1 MLFLSKD
8 DIIIYANDGGNY
20 VRKIRSKSIKVYIML
35 YFGILLI
42 AIGIGLSG
50 VSYINS
56 KNTLENTV
64 KMTMPEIVKQGS
76 LAIETY
82 IEGELDKLELVTDE
96 KIFKDE
102 KVSLDD
108 KLKLLSNEVKRSGHV
123 NMGIGDLNGNLKTTE
138 GDLINI
144 SDREFFKK
152 ALKGVSSVTDPMVSK
167 VDKSIIIIYASPLKK
182 NGKVIG
188 VITTVRDANVFS
200 DFANKIKIGETGR
213 AFIINKQGMVIAAK
227 NKDLVKKM
235 YSAIDAVKKNSDLQ
249 SVVDIH
255 KKMIKGENGT
265 DEYLIDGVEK
275 YVAYT
280 PLKSTGWS
288 IGIDVDKSEILHE
301 INSLNKYMSILTLVF
316 LGFGLVIAYL
326 ISEGIS
332 KPIKRYVEHLR
343 VIEDG
348 DFSHEVS
355 QNDLNK
361 ENEIGYMAKAIDGM
375 QNSITEMIKN
385 IKENSSNIDMQSD
398 NLANLSQEMSNSSE
412 NVSMSIQNVAKGAGE
427 QASDLMEIT
436 SILNDFSV
444 QLDDMVRDINE
455 VDTSNKDIKIVANG
469 SNKDMDNVINSVE
482 RVNNTFNE
490 LIVKIKNVGSN
501 ITKINDITALI
512 NTISEQTNLLALN
525 AAIEAARAGE
535 AGRGFSVVADEI
547 RKLAEQSKT
556 SSESITVIVSNI
568 SKDTSIMIDTTE
580 NVKIQL
586 DSQKREI
593 DIAMTSFEKITKSV
607 DIVIPKIR
615 KASKLAISLD
625 KRKQSI
631 LEKLESTS
639 SISEEVSAS
648 SEEIASSTEE
658 MNTSTD
664 EVAAASQMLS
674 NMT

>member
-1 MLFLSKD
+1 MK
-8 DIIIYANDGGNY
+8 
-20 VRKIRSKSIKVYIML
+20 KIGLKSIKTHIML

-56 KNTLENTV
+56 RNAIESTV
-64 KMTMPEIVKQGS
+64 KITMPEIVKQGS

-82 IEGELDKLELVTDE
+82 IEGELDKLKLVTDE
-96 KIFKDE
+96 KIFQDE
-102 KVSLDD
+102 KVSLED

-123 NMGIGDLNGNLKTTE
+123 NMGIGDLKGNLKTTA
-138 GDLINI
+138 GDSINI

-152 ALKGVSSVTDPMVSK
+152 ALTGVSSVTDPMVSK
-167 VDKSIIIIYASPLKK
+167 VDKSIIIIYASPIKK

-188 VITTVRDANVFS
+188 VITIVRDANVFS
-200 DFANKIKIGETGR
+200 DFASKIKIGKTGR
-213 AFIINKQGMVIAAK
+213 AFMINNQGMLIAAK
-227 NKDLVKKM
+227 NRDLVKKM
-235 YSAIDAVKKNSDLQ
+235 YSAINAVKENPDLQ
-249 SVVDIH
+249 PVVDIH
-255 KKMIKGENGT
+255 KKMIKGQNGIG
-265 DEYLIDGVEK
+265 EYLIDGVKK

-288 IGIDVDKSEILHE
+288 IGIDVDKNEVLYE
-301 INSLNKYMSILTLVF
+301 LNALNKYMIILTLVF

-332 KPIKRYVEHLR
+332 KPIQRYVGHLR
-343 VIEDG
+343 VIQDG

-355 QNDLNK
+355 ESDLNK
-361 ENEIGYMAKAIDGM
+361 ENEIGYIAKAIDGM

-385 IKENSSNIDMQSD
+385 IKDNSSNIDIQSES
-398 NLANLSQEMSNSSE
+398 LANLSQEMSNSSE
-412 NVSMSIQNVAKGAGE
+412 NVSMSIQDVAKGAGE
-427 QASDLMEIT
+427 QASDLTEIT
-436 SILNDFSV
+436 SILNHFSV
-444 QLDDMVRDINE
+444 QLGEMVRDINE
-455 VDTSNKDIKIVANG
+455 VDISNEDIKIVANG
-469 SNKDMDNVINSVE
+469 SNKDMDNVINSVK
-482 RVNNTFNE
+482 RVNNTFNK

-512 NTISEQTNLLALN
+512 NNISEQTNLLALN

-556 SSESITVIVSNI
+556 SSESIAVIVSNI
-568 SKDTSIMIDTTE
+568 SKETSIMIDTTE
-580 NVKIQL
+580 NVKIEL

-593 DIAMTSFEKITKSV
+593 DTAMISFEKITKSV
-607 DIVIPKIR
+607 DIASPKIR

-625 KRKQSI
+625 QRKQSI
-631 LEKLESTS
+631 LEKLEETS
-639 SISEEVSAS
+639 AISEEVSAS

-658 MNTSTD
+658 MNTSTE
-664 EVAAASQMLS
+664 EVAAASQKLS
-674 NMT
+674 NMTKNMMEQVNKFKI

>member
-1 MLFLSKD
+1 M
-8 DIIIYANDGGNY
+8 
-20 VRKIRSKSIKVYIML
+20 RKIRSKSIKVYIML

-82 IEGELDKLELVTDE
+82 IEGELDKLELVTNE

-200 DFANKIKIGETGR
+200 NFANKIKIGETGR

-249 SVVDIH
+249 SVVDVH
-255 KKMIKGENGT
+255 KKMIKGESGT
-265 DEYLIDGVEK
+265 DEYLADGVEK

-280 PLKSTGWS
+280 PLKGTGWS
-288 IGIDVDKSEILHE
+288 IGIDVDKGEILHE

-316 LGFGLVIAYL
+316 LGVGLVIAYL

-343 VIEDG
+343 FIADG
-348 DFSHEVS
+348 NFSIEVS

-444 QLDDMVRDINE
+444 QLDDMVRDIEE
-455 VDTSNKDIKIVANG
+455 VDTSNKDIKIVADK
-469 SNKDMDNVINSVE
+469 SSKDMDNVINSVE

-490 LIVKIKNVGSN
+490 LIGKIKNVGSN

-535 AGRGFSVVADEI
+535 AGKGFSVVADEI
-547 RKLAEQSKT
+547 RKLAEQSKE

-568 SKDTSIMIDTTE
+568 SKDTDIMIDTTE

-586 DSQKREI
+586 DSQKKEI

-607 DIVIPKIR
+607 DIVIPKINET
-615 KASKLAISLD
+615 SKLAIILD

-648 SEEIASSTEE
+648 LEEIASSTEE
-658 MNTSTD
+658 MNFSTD

-674 NMT
+674 NMTGTMMAQIDKFKI

>member
-20 VRKIRSKSIKVYIML
+20 VRKIRLKSIKTYIML

-123 NMGIGDLNGNLKTTE
+123 NMGIGDLNGNLKTTA

-213 AFIINKQGMVIAAK
+213 AFIINKQGMLIAAK

-288 IGIDVDKSEILHE
+288 IGIDVDKNEILHE

-343 VIEDG
+343 VIQDG

-631 LEKLESTS
+631 LEKLEETS

-658 MNTSTD
+658 MNFSTD